1 MMATPA
7 TLYRRLPTLGRRARR
22 IAVLAAFGGYPLMQ
36 LGYAVLRA
44 PDRVPQI
51 VWAPMAVVLFSATLI
66 GMVMVYGYSQQR
78 MGRDRALD
86 ERERA
91 MVDRAL
97 VVSYGVVTALVAV
110 VLGTLAVWLT
120 FVGPITFGMAELVP
134 FLIAIGIYE
143 PLLPFAA
150 LAWIE
155 PDVPTD
161 DEA

>member
-22 IAVLAAFGGYPLMQ
+22 IAVVAAFAGYPLMQ
-36 LGYAVLRA
+36 LGYATLRA
-44 PDRVPQI
+44 PDRIPQI
-51 VWAPMAVVLFSATLI
+51 VWAPIAIALFSATFV
-66 GMVMVYGYSQQR
+66 GMVMIYGYGSRR
-78 MGRDRALD
+78 MGRERMLD
-86 ERERA
+86 ERQRA

-97 VVSYGVVTALVAV
+97 VLSYSVVTVLVAI
-110 VLGTLAVWLT
+110 VLGTLAIWLT
-120 FVGPITFGMAELVP
+120 FNGPITFGMAELVP

-155 PDVPTD
+155 PDVPGD